1 MTAAA
6 RAAVLL
12 LAFATTAHSAMAAED
27 DAPQQT
33 MPGNAAA
40 SARPGVPPQT
50 SSTPRQSTELPAGIT
65 AQPSLIGRVLADH
78 RGRTLYSTTSPP
90 TSLNSASPWQPLEIP
105 WLATPQ
111 APFGK
116 VALPDGRQ
124 QWTYHGRPLYR
135 HARDRD
141 PQDIRG
147 HGLEGGWQAI
157 VIQPPPALP
166 PWATVQRV
174 DVGWVFADR
183 QGFTVYAPARPEA
196 QAAAQTCP
204 PDCKRRYWRPL
215 LASPEDR
222 TVGRWTIIVNPE
234 GQRQWAY
241 SDRPLYTHTRDRK
254 PGEMM
259 GQSFAVGYL
268 IGDGFRVIP
277 VETQI
282 AALGS

>member
-1 MTAAA
+1 
-6 RAAVLL
+6 V
-12 LAFATTAHSAMAAED
+12 
-27 DAPQQT
+27 
-33 MPGNAAA
+33 
-40 SARPGVPPQT
+40 
-50 SSTPRQSTELPAGIT
+50 
-65 AQPSLIGRVLADH
+65 
-78 RGRTLYSTTSPP
+78 
-90 TSLNSASPWQPLEIP
+90 P
-105 WLATPQ
+105 WLGIPQ

-116 VALPDGRQ
+116 VALQDGRY
-124 QWTYHGRPLYR
+124 QWTYRGRPLYR
-135 HARDRD
+135 HERDRD
-141 PQDIRG
+141 PRDIRG

-166 PWATVQRV
+166 TWATTQRV
-174 DVGWVFADR
+174 DIGWVFANQ

-204 PDCKRRYWRPL
+204 AECMRRYWRPL
-215 LASPEDR
+215 LAAAEDR
-222 TVGRWTIIVNPE
+222 PVGKWTIIVNTE

-241 SDRPLYTHTRDRK
+241 SDRPLYTHTRDAK
-254 PGEMM
+254 PGEMK